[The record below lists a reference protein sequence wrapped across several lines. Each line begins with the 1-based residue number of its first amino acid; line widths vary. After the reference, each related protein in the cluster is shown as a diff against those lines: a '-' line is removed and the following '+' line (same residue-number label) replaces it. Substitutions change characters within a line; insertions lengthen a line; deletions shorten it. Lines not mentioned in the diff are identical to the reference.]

1 MAIGVNFWM
10 LMVIAL
16 VGGILSALFRGRSRN
31 KGPWNHE
38 MSSRAY
44 PQFPSVTSTHS
55 SSIQLNSWVC
65 LKRNCRNQNV
75 AGAQFCSRCGA
86 TRGYTYRAEQNNE
99 EAAD

>member
-1 MAIGVNFWM
+1 MAIGANFWM

-16 VGGILSALFRGRSRN
+16 VGGIVSAVFRGRSL
-31 KGPWNHE
+31 KTGPWNKE
-38 MSSRAY
+38 ISSRAY
-44 PQFPSVTSTHS
+44 PQFPSVTNTHS

-75 AGAQFCSRCGA
+75 AGARFCSRCGA
-86 TRGYTYRAEQNNE
+86 TRGYTYRSEQSE